1 MSKKALI
8 SGITGQDGSY
18 LAELLLEKGYE
29 VHGIVRRIAL
39 EDQEHKLI
47 RIRHLLD
54 RITLHPASIEN
65 FSSIS
70 KVVQTVKPDECY
82 HMAAYSYVS
91 YSFEDEAETL
101 DTNIRG
107 THNILSAVHQT
118 VPTCRFYFATSS
130 EMFGL
135 APESPQNEGTQF
147 RPRSAYGI
155 SKLAGY
161 ELTRSYREAHKMH
174 ASCGILYNHESPRR
188 GFEFVTRKITSH
200 AARIKLG
207 LAEELSLGNLDARR
221 DWGDAREYV
230 KVIWMMLQQPLGD
243 DYIVATG
250 ETHTVREFLE
260 AAFGHVGLDYK
271 KYVKS
276 NPQFFR
282 PTHDTLLVGDT
293 SKARKKLGWIYGSSF
308 EKLVKDMVEADL
320 AHFSMGRSAQVR
332 E

>member
-18 LAELLLEKGYE
+18 LAELLLEKGYQ
-29 VHGIVRRIAL
+29 VHGIVRRVAL

-54 RITLHPASIEN
+54 RLTLHPASIEN
-65 FSSIS
+65 FHSIS
-70 KVVQTVKPDECY
+70 KVIQTVKPDECY

-91 YSFEDEAETL
+91 YSFEDAAETL
-101 DTNIRG
+101 DTNIKG
-107 THNILSAVHQT
+107 THNILAAVHQII
-118 VPTCRFYFATSS
+118 PQCRFYFATSS

-135 APESPQNEGTQF
+135 AQESPQNENTKF

-155 SKLAGY
+155 SKMAGY
-161 ELTRSYREAHKMH
+161 ELTRIYRETHKMH

-207 LAEELSLGNLDARR
+207 LADSLSLGDLDARR

-230 KVIWMMLQQPLGD
+230 KVIWLMLQQPQGD
-243 DYIVATG
+243 DYVVATG
-250 ETHTVREFLE
+250 ETHSVREFLD
-260 AAFGHVGLDYK
+260 AAFSHVGLDYR

-276 NPQFFR
+276 NPQFLR
-282 PTHDTLLVGDT
+282 PADDTLLVGNT
-293 SKARKKLGWIYGSSF
+293 SKAREKLGWVYGGSF
-308 EKLVKDMVEADL
+308 QTLVRDMVEADL
-320 AHFSMGRSAQVR
+320 AYFSKGRSV
-332 E
+332 